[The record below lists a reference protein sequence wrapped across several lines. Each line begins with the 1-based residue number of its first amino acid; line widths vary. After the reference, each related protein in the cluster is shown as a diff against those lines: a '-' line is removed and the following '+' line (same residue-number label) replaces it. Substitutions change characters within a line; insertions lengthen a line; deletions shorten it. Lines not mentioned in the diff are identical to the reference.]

1 MADQPPSAFGPGDVL
16 AGKYR
21 VERVIGAGGMG
32 VVVAAKHLQLDQTVA
47 LKFMTLRSPAADE
60 RFLREARAAA
70 RLKSEHAA
78 KVHDVGNLDN
88 GAPYMV
94 MEYLEGSDLNEVLRA
109 HGALPIEDA
118 VGYVMQACEALGEA
132 HALGIVHRD
141 LKPHNLFLTIGVG
154 GRPKIK
160 VLDFGISKMQDGEL
174 ALTRSSDIVGTPVYM
189 SPEQLRSSKDVDARA
204 DIWALGAMLY
214 ELVTGHLP
222 FEAENVAHLCSM
234 VLSERP
240 RPPREL
246 RADIPEPLSDAIM
259 RCLSR
264 DPAARFPGVVELVAD
279 LEPFAP
285 AWATID
291 RVRWVPSMVPSGRA
305 VISSRSHSSGK
316 TSAAWSDTELAT
328 TAPPSRWKSP
338 ATFAVGGTVALVA
351 LLVAVYGNGATH
363 SPTDV
368 LVGVRST
375 SGGPAAVA
383 AAPPAASPAA
393 STAPVAVA
401 ASPAASTAPVAIAV
415 PIQLAPE
422 PPASPVVA
430 AKPVTTP
437 ARAAPARPAPSAK
450 KAPPSPA
457 PAASTPA
464 SSEERELNHR

>member
-1 MADQPPSAFGPGDVL
+1 MADQPLSPIGPGDVL

-78 KVHDVGNLDN
+78 KVHDVGNLED

-160 VLDFGISKMQDGEL
+160 VLDFGISKTQDGEL
-174 ALTRSSDIVGTPVYM
+174 ALTKSSDIVGTPVYM

-204 DIWALGAMLY
+204 DIWALGAVLY
-214 ELVTGHLP
+214 ELVTGRLP

-240 RPPREL
+240 RPPHEL
-246 RADIPEPLSDAIM
+246 RAEIPERLSDAIM

-285 AWATID
+285 AWGTID
-291 RVRWVPSMVPSGRA
+291 RVRWVPSMVPSGRT
-305 VISSRSHSSGK
+305 VVSSRSHSSGK

-328 TAPPSRWKSP
+328 TAPPSRWNGP
-338 ATFAVGGTVALVA
+338 RTLAVGGTVTIIAVFIVIA
-351 LLVAVYGNGATH
+351 AWGNRAAHSPADLLVGA
-363 SPTDV
+363 
-368 LVGVRST
+368 RST

-383 AAPPAASPAA
+383 AAPLAAPPAA
-393 STAPVAVA
+393 STAPVVVNE
-401 ASPAASTAPVAIAV
+401 APVL
-415 PIQLAPE
+415 LAPE
-422 PPASPVVA
+422 PPSSPVVA
-430 AKPVTTP
+430 AKPVAAP
-437 ARAAPARPAPSAK
+437 ARAAPARPAPAAK
-450 KAPPSPA
+450 KAPPA
-457 PAASTPA
+457 PAASTPT